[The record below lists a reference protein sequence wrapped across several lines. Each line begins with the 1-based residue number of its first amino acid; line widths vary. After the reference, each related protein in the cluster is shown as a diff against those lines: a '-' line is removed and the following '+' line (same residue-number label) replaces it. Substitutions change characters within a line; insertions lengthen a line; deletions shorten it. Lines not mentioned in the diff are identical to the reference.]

1 MPGSLKNRALKRLQF
16 FLDYTVGIGYL
27 KKFASPHSS
36 HKGGS
41 VKLWFRG
48 DLTTHMKPLRH
59 FVFNKYLIFFFLLF
73 FIFFPVNNGAA
84 APHLAGGQFRTTIKD
99 TLNAL
104 WTGRAFDPELV
115 QRQRTVKNALDK
127 GLLSGDDLKRLIT
140 EATPDLVNRFETSRY
155 ILEEIPDRFNVLF
168 SPYLDW
174 NTAKEK
180 IIWGTI
186 ASLLGNKDPF
196 ILKLAT
202 LAPEGT
208 PWLDVPQTIL
218 VPRII
223 KLTKGALKPKF
234 YTGGVMGEDSDVLR
248 KMDIG
253 QMDGCGCTTLGVVTA
268 SPDASIFMV
277 PNLFNNY
284 EEIDFI
290 CRTFRKRLD
299 QSFEKRGY
307 ICGAIIDTG
316 FLYVFS
322 KNKMSGLEDLRK
334 QKALTSLGR
343 IESALLD
350 ELNVDAIPVAVP
362 EVVSALSTGLAD
374 TFIAPPAW
382 ALGMQAYQYVNYYI
396 QKPFYYSPGVVLL
409 STNTRQKIRDHFDL
423 SEPLVFNTQELI
435 VLEIKSIEPE
445 WKKRGR
451 IYEAKS
457 LNAFESRCGIK
468 PVRLSA
474 KDQACFEKA
483 AENVREKLAG
493 SAYSADLLDDVVK
506 ALKQYRKMAGENR

>member
-1 MPGSLKNRALKRLQF
+1 MTINRPVFVFIFLLCIVIPVKN
-16 FLDYTVGIGYL
+16 
-27 KKFASPHSS
+27 
-36 HKGGS
+36 GS
-41 VKLWFRG
+41 VASRLPRE
-48 DLTTHMKPLRH
+48 
-59 FVFNKYLIFFFLLF
+59 
-73 FIFFPVNNGAA
+73 
-84 APHLAGGQFRTTIKD
+84 QFHKTIKD
-99 TLNAL
+99 TLTAL
-104 WTGRAFDPELV
+104 WTGREFEPDLV
-115 QRQRTVKNALDK
+115 QRQRSLKSALDK
-127 GLLSGDDLKRLIT
+127 GLLSGDDLKKLMT
-140 EATPDLVNRFETSRY
+140 NATPDLVNRFETSRY
-155 ILEEIPDRFNVLF
+155 ILEEIPDRFDVLF
-168 SPYLDW
+168 APHLDW
-174 NTAKEK
+174 DTVKEE
-180 IIWGTI
+180 IVWGTI
-186 ASLLGNKDPF
+186 ASLLANKEPF

-223 KLTKGALKPKF
+223 KLTNGALKPKF

-253 QMDGCGCTTLGVVTA
+253 QLDGCGCTTLGVVTA

-284 EEIDFI
+284 EEIDFV

-322 KNKMSGLEDLRK
+322 KKKITGLDDLRK

-350 ELNVDAIPVAVP
+350 GLGVDAIPVAVP

-409 STNTRQKIRDHFDL
+409 STGTRQKIRDHFDL
-423 SEPLVFNTQELI
+423 SEALVFNTQELI

-451 IYEAKS
+451 DYEAKS
-457 LNAFESRCGIK
+457 LRAFESRCDIK
-468 PVRLSA
+468 PVVLSPEDLAFFA
-474 KDQACFEKA
+474 KTAG
-483 AENVREKLAG
+483 NVRAQLAG
-493 SAYSADLLDDVVK
+493 SAYSGDLLHDVSE
-506 ALKQYRKMAGENR
+506 ALESYRKNH

>member
-1 MPGSLKNRALKRLQF
+1 MNSF
-16 FLDYTVGIGYL
+16 
-27 KKFASPHSS
+27 
-36 HKGGS
+36 
-41 VKLWFRG
+41 
-48 DLTTHMKPLRH
+48 RH
-59 FVFNKYLIFFFLLF
+59 FKLNRHFFSLFLLSC
-73 FIFFPVNNGAA
+73 IFFPVTNGIA
-84 APHLAGGQFRTTIKD
+84 APRFAAEQFRATIKD
-99 TLNAL
+99 TLTAL
-104 WTGRAFDPELV
+104 WTGRDFNPDLEL
-115 QRQRTVKNALDK
+115 RQHKLRECLDT
-127 GLLSGDDLKRLIT
+127 GRISGDDLKRLIT
-140 EATPDLVNRFETSRY
+140 DATPDLVNRFETSRY

-186 ASLLGNKDPF
+186 ASLLANKDPF

-223 KLTKGALKPKF
+223 KLTNGALKPKF

-253 QMDGCGCTTLGVVTA
+253 QLDGCGCTTLGVVSA
-268 SPDASIFMV
+268 SPEASIFMV

-322 KNKMSGLEDLRK
+322 KNKITGLEDLKK

-350 ELNVDAIPVAVP
+350 ELDVDAIP
-362 EVVSALSTGLAD
+362 
-374 TFIAPPAW
+374 
-382 ALGMQAYQYVNYYI
+382 
-396 QKPFYYSPGVVLL
+396 
-409 STNTRQKIRDHFDL
+409 R
-423 SEPLVFNTQELI
+423 
-435 VLEIKSIEPE
+435 
-445 WKKRGR
+445 
-451 IYEAKS
+451 
-457 LNAFESRCGIK
+457 
-468 PVRLSA
+468 
-474 KDQACFEKA
+474 
-483 AENVREKLAG
+483 
-493 SAYSADLLDDVVK
+493 
-506 ALKQYRKMAGENR
+506 